1 MVPDS
6 LGHRYRKGD
15 PVMMVKETTEKEILL
30 NEKEARVTA
39 KRFRVLVVEDD
50 VDIATALGDLLELW
64 GYEVRV
70 VHDGLEATKVALSY
84 LPEVVLLDIDLPGMD
99 GYQIARWLRQDT
111 QLSKTVRV
119 AVTGYGQE
127 EDRRRAQ
134 EAGFD
139 YHFTKPVAPL
149 ILQEL
154 LAHLQKC
161 RKQG

>member
-1 MVPDS
+1 
-6 LGHRYRKGD
+6 
-15 PVMMVKETTEKEILL
+15 MMVKETIEKEILL
-30 NEKEARVTA
+30 NEKEAGVNT
-39 KRFRVLVVEDD
+39 KRFRILVVEDE

-99 GYQIARWLRQDT
+99 GYQIAQWLQQDT
-111 QLSKTVRV
+111 RLAKTVRV

-139 YHFTKPVAPL
+139 YHFTKPVAPI

-161 RKQG
+161 RERG